1 MAYGR
6 GPGTAAASDG
16 GIPMLDALMVAIGLA
31 LFALSVAYAHAC
43 DRL

>member
-1 MAYGR
+1 
-6 GPGTAAASDG
+6 
-16 GIPMLDALMVAIGLA
+16 MLDAVMVAIGLA